1 MSNNFLKIP
10 VGNTLRTLVITEV
23 EKRTIT
29 SKDDTKSEK
38 IVFQAKER
46 DSDRNF
52 EISDI
57 WVNDHKGLRIQGLWL
72 VLSGGE
78 LSPASALA
86 KLLNHYEIQTIE
98 QFIGKE
104 VKAYPDS
111 KNFLVLVA
119 CDMKM
124 ETE

>member
-1 MSNNFLKIP
+1 MSNFLKIP
-10 VGNTLRTLVITEV
+10 VGTSLRTLVITEI
-23 EKRTIT
+23 EKRTIF
-29 SKDDTKSEK
+29 SKDDTESEK

-46 DSDRNF
+46 DSDRSF

-72 VLSGGE
+72 VLTNGE
-78 LSPASALA
+78 LSPASAIA
-86 KLLNHYEIQTIE
+86 KLLNHYEISTIE

-104 VKAYPDS
+104 IKAYPDS

-119 CDMKM
+119 CDMKT